1 MKSLQI
7 QILILFLIYSNQAIS
22 QNKPLE
28 IKDYARWSRIVT
40 ATPAS
45 DGKWF
50 AYALRPNGGDDTLHL
65 KSLTDGILKRIPFGL
80 NPSFSENSNFFSYFS
95 KPNKAETEKLKKEKK
110 PILQKAY
117 LQSLIGGDSFEVE
130 SAHSM
135 DFSSDEKYW
144 LVHRQKEEG
153 DKESHKGSD
162 LVVYITTEGKSFVIG
177 NVSEFALN
185 KKSSHLA
192 YIVDAKD
199 KIGNGIYLLNL
210 TTMSTNVL
218 DSDQKSYQGLVWD
231 DKESKKKEWSSK
243 GNRFAVLKGE
253 KIDSL
258 EQQVNELLVVSE
270 INAKPVI
277 QTLNSENPDFPKQF
291 VISEKSNLRF
301 LQDGSSVW
309 FGIKEQ
315 EIKFKADKDTIPNVD
330 VWHWKDSYIQSVQ
343 IVRANRDRNA
353 TFSSIYLF
361 GQNKFVRLSDDD
373 LKTVLSSGH
382 NVFKIGLDEK
392 PYISDI
398 NWGVSPADMYRV
410 NVKNGERI
418 LVEKLVN
425 RPLQQSPDGKYYLY
439 QKDTSIIAYNLETN
453 TKINVSSKANV
464 KFMDLEH
471 PYPHEKPPY
480 GVAGWTKD
488 GKNVILNH
496 KFDLWILA
504 LDGSKAENITKIGD
518 KEEIRFRHFKLDKEE
533 EWIDTKKPILLEA
546 YGEWTKKNG
555 YYELKLGGNPA
566 PLFYVDAMI
575 GSLQKP
581 EKAEK
586 LFFTKQTFEEFPD
599 FFTSD
604 SKFGSIQKI
613 TDANPQQEEYAWG
626 RRKLV
631 DFTNSKGQ
639 RLQGT
644 LTLPAGYIEGKQ
656 YPTIMY
662 FYEKM
667 SDRHH
672 AYSMPVYDD
681 RPHFSTYA
689 SNGYMVFM
697 PDIIFEEGKPGTSSL
712 DAVTSAAKKLI
723 ELGFADKNNIGLQ
736 GHSWGGYQT
745 SFILTQTDMF
755 KCIVTGAP
763 PTNLESF
770 YNNIYGSSGT
780 VHHGIMEIG
789 QVRMG
794 RGVTPWTH
802 REDYNRE
809 NPMRHVPN
817 IKTPFLIL
825 HGTKDGAVDWGQG
838 LELYNAARRMGKEV
852 IFLSYPNEGHHLSN
866 EANQK
871 DFQVRMK
878 AYFDHY
884 LMNLPAPEWMENGVP
899 HLDKLYDKVK

>member
-1 MKSLQI
+1 MKFRLI
-7 QILILFLIYSNQAIS
+7 QILILFLLYSGTATA
-22 QNKPLE
+22 QNKILG
-28 IKDYARWSRIVT
+28 IKDYPKWSRIVS
-40 ATPAS
+40 ATPS
-45 DGKWF
+45 PDGKWF
-50 AYALRPNGGDDTLHL
+50 AYALRPNGGDDTLHIR
-65 KSLTDGILKRIPFGL
+65 SITDGTIKRIPFGL
-80 NPSFSENSNFFSYFS
+80 NPTFSENSRFFSYFT
-95 KPNKAETEKLKKEKK
+95 KPGKAESEKLKKEKK
-110 PILQKAY
+110 PILQKAF
-117 LQSLIGGDSFEVE
+117 LHSLNGDEAYEVE
-130 SAHSM
+130 SANSM
-135 DFSSDEKYW
+135 VFSGDEKYW
-144 LVHRQKEEG
+144 MVHRQKNEA

-162 LVVYITTEGKSFVIG
+162 LVVYLTTEGKSIVIG
-177 NVSEFALN
+177 NVSEFAIN

-199 KIGNGIYLLNL
+199 KIGNGIFLLNL
-210 TTMSTNVL
+210 KTLSTSIL
-218 DSDQKSYQGLVWD
+218 DSDQKSYQGLIWD
-231 DKESKKKEWSSK
+231 DVESKKIEWNSK
-243 GNRFAVLKGE
+243 GNQLAVLKGE

-258 EQQVNELLVVSE
+258 EHQVNELLVFSQ
-270 INAKPVI
+270 INDKPKPHI
-277 QTLNSENPDFPKQF
+277 LNVENPAFPKQF
-291 VISEKSNLRF
+291 VISDKANLRF
-301 LQDGSSVW
+301 LKDGNSVW

-315 EIKFKADKDTIPNVD
+315 ADLLKADKDTIPNVD
-330 VWHWKDSYIQSVQ
+330 VWHWKDKYIQSVQ

-353 TFSSIYLF
+353 TFSSVYQF
-361 GQNKFVRLSDDD
+361 SQNKFVQLSDED
-373 LKTVLSSGH
+373 LKTVLPSGH
-382 NVFKIGLDEK
+382 HLFKIGLDEK

-398 NWGVSPADMYRV
+398 NWGVSPADLYRV
-410 NVKNGERI
+410 NVNNGERVI
-418 LVEKLVN
+418 IEKLVN
-425 RPLQQSPDGKYYLY
+425 RPLQHSPDGKYFLY

-453 TKINVSSKANV
+453 TRINISSKANV

-471 PYPHEKPPY
+471 PYPHEKPPF
-480 GVAGWTKD
+480 GVSGWTKD

-496 KFDLWILA
+496 KYDLWMLA
-504 LDGSKAENITKIGD
+504 LDGSKATNITKIGD
-518 KEEIRFRHFKLDKEE
+518 KEEIRFRYINLDKEE
-533 EWIDTKKPILLEA
+533 DWIDTKKPLFLEA
-546 YGEWTKKNG
+546 YGEWTKKSG
-555 YYELKLGGNPA
+555 YYELKLGGNPE
-566 PLFYVDAMI
+566 PLYYVDAML

-581 EKAEK
+581 ANAEI

-599 FFTSD
+599 FFNSD
-604 SKFGSIQKI
+604 SKFKSLEKV
-613 TDANPQQEEYAWG
+613 TDANPQQKEYAWG

-689 SNGYMVFM
+689 SNGYMIFM
-697 PDIIFEEGKPGTSSL
+697 PDIVFEEGKPGTSSL
-712 DAVTSAAKKLI
+712 DAITSAANKLI
-723 ELGFADKNNIGLQ
+723 ELGYADKDNIGLQ

-825 HGTKDGAVDWGQG
+825 HGTKDGAVDWAQG

-884 LMNLPAPEWMENGVP
+884 LMDKPAPDWMENGVP
-899 HLDKLYDKVK
+899 HLNKLYDRVK